1 MDRDLV
7 AIGGFVALFG
17 LMALRVPIGF
27 AMAVVGVGGFA
38 SVANLKA
45 GLRLQG
51 FDVGDPRLPQ
61 IPATA
66 AEVDELALDM
76 RTASVLG

>member
-38 SVANLKA
+38 AVANLKA
-45 GLRLQG
+45 GLRL
-51 FDVGDPRLPQ
+51 L
-61 IPATA
+61 
-66 AEVDELALDM
+66 
-76 RTASVLG
+76 